1 MTDMAESMHM
11 AIKVSQTSGG
21 AFLGGMK
28 DLYERTRY
36 TFDVSDSSKPLSI
49 RGLGIR
55 NAFGVSKHLKSVQS
69 STQCP

>member
-21 AFLGGMK
+21 EFWGGME
-28 DLYERTRY
+28 DLCERTRY
-36 TFDVSDSSKPLSI
+36 TFDISDSSKPLSI

-55 NAFGVSKHLKSVQS
+55 NAFGVSKQLKSVQS